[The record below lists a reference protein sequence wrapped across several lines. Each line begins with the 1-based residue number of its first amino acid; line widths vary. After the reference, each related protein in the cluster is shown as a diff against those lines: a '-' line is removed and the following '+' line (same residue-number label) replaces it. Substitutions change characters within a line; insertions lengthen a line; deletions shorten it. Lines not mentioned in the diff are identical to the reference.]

1 MASVLKWVDRPVPC
15 FCLILLGSLVL
26 SLSAALAMK
35 ADIKP
40 EQLDKDELEY
50 YTISGQIADGS
61 YEFYPRRTVGYL
73 LVLGA
78 LRRAFEGR
86 LVPIQ
91 LAISAIFSLTAPLA
105 YLLARRELRDN
116 QAAMLAGLGVMTWPL
131 FVRYGDFL
139 TARQLSCHCSL
150 DSCWRC
156 LATGRRTTGKR
167 AAGSGQDWSSA
178 SACTA
183 GRCICCTARLQP
195 LLLTGEAEAG
205 GPVWHAPRSWRPAAS
220 RLSHRGLFS

>member
-61 YEFYPRRTVGYL
+61 YEFCPRRTVGYL

-105 YLLARRELRDN
+105 YLLAGGSSGTTRRR
-116 QAAMLAGLGVMTWPL
+116 
-131 FVRYGDFL
+131 
-139 TARQLSCHCSL
+139 CS
-150 DSCWRC
+150 R
-156 LATGRRTTGKR
+156 
-167 AAGSGQDWSSA
+167 
-178 SACTA
+178 
-183 GRCICCTARLQP
+183 
-195 LLLTGEAEAG
+195 
-205 GPVWHAPRSWRPAAS
+205 VWA
-220 RLSHRGLFS
+220 